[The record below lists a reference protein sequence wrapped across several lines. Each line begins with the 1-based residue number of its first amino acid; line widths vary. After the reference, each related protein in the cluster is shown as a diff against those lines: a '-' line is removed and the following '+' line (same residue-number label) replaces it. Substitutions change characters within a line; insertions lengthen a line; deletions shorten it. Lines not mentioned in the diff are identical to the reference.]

1 MSAYLKAF
9 SEGFISYLCGLLFV
23 SLYELIYD
31 THQVNKTTNPVIEF
45 AEVKGDTTHRKH
57 CLLVALLCKRSVT
70 GTKHDPQTLHYCNVS
85 RTTVDS
91 RVLKYFLHRSQTNDT
106 FMNKSATL
114 SVKKNIQI
122 QLMILACLMDLVMGF
137 VLERGVMWSQIA
149 PMFKHKHAQNLP
161 CDSSSHFRHRDSSE
175 F

>member
-9 SEGFISYLCGLLFV
+9 SEGFISYLCVFLFV

-31 THQVNKTTNPVIEF
+31 THQVNKTTYSVTEF
-45 AEVKGDTTHRKH
+45 AEVTLTLKGDTNLHTENTVY
-57 CLLVALLCKRSVT
+57 LVALLSKRSVT

-106 FMNKSATL
+106 FMNK
-114 SVKKNIQI
+114 
-122 QLMILACLMDLVMGF
+122 
-137 VLERGVMWSQIA
+137 
-149 PMFKHKHAQNLP
+149 
-161 CDSSSHFRHRDSSE
+161 
-175 F
+175 